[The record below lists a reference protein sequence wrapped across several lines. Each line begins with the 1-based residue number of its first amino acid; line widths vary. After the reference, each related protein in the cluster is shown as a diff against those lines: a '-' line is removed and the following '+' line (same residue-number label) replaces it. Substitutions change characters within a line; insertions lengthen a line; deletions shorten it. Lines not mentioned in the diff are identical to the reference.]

1 MADLLLNL
9 SEDYF
14 FEPYMYGTN
23 APILARDHWFRQSL
37 SIFLFTTVG
46 AYLLY
51 FSLSGFNY
59 FFLYDRKILQAE
71 YDKLAKKQPT
81 QMLPN
86 QVKLEILYSCSV
98 FPGMSFLTTIV
109 FMFEVRGYSML
120 YDNVSDYGWGYLCLS
135 IAMFLFI
142 TDMMIYFIHRGLHD
156 VPLLYKYIHKPHHK
170 WIMTTPF
177 ASHAFHPV
185 DGFLQGVPYHIFP
198 FLFPLHKILYLCL
211 FVMVNIWTVS
221 IHDSNYQVPLSLKPY
236 INGAAHHTVHHTDFS
251 YNYGQ
256 YFTLWDRIGGTFR
269 DPFPILEK
277 KNGSSNNKKKL

>member
-1 MADLLLNL
+1 MADILLNL

-14 FEPYMYGTN
+14 FQPFVYGTQS
-23 APILARDHWFRQSL
+23 PILERDHWMRQSS
-37 SIFLFTTVG
+37 SIFIFTTIG
-46 AYLLY
+46 AYLIY
-51 FSLSGFNY
+51 FSFSGFNY
-59 FFLYDRKILQAE
+59 FFFFDRKALQVE
-71 YDKLAKKQPT
+71 YDKIAKGEKT
-81 QMLPN
+81 ILLPQ
-86 QVKLEILYSCSV
+86 QVKKEIMYACSV

-109 FMFEVRGYSML
+109 FMFEVRGYSLL
-120 YDNVSDYGWGYLCLS
+120 YDDVAQYGWGYFALS

-170 WIMTTPF
+170 WIVTTPF

-221 IHDSNYQVPLSLKPY
+221 IHDCNYQVPQSLKPY
-236 INGAAHHTVHHTDFS
+236 VNGAAHHTIHHSDFS

-269 DPFPILEK
+269 DPFPRLQQQ
-277 KNGSSNNKKKL
+277 NKKKL